1 MFTALNMDHA
11 DLVENSIEQI
21 MKEDIS
27 KQVGPAKTAMKTM
40 KTIAKVKLDR
50 YEQRRLYKAQK
61 IYQYEI
67 HQKYT

>member
-1 MFTALNMDHA
+1 MDHA

-21 MKEDIS
+21 MKEDIA